1 MWKYVHACIP
11 SFISRP
17 QTFPENLHTTST
29 PDAEPCWDPKGGDH
43 SPQKACTCH
52 MSVTMAARAFDLF
65 LQRTSPPDWPALKTF
80 SETPLLSTKSWPS
93 FHLANESW
101 SLTTSHLSSA
111 EKESCLW
118 LFTAR
123 CLLKRTWGSWMKVVD
138 GRKGSPA
145 SQKWPAGFCLPNKDP
160 DYSTWVCNGG
170 TGSPSHAKVRYLR
183 GFTKGQA
190 LWPVI

>member
-1 MWKYVHACIP
+1 MHACIP
-11 SFISRP
+11 SFISCP

-29 PDAEPCWDPKGGDH
+29 PDAEPCWDLKGGDP
-43 SPQKACTCH
+43 SSQRARTCH

-111 EKESCLW
+111 ERERKLSLVIYSSLSSEENLRQLDESC
-118 LFTAR
+118 
-123 CLLKRTWGSWMKVVD
+123 
-138 GRKGSPA
+138 
-145 SQKWPAGFCLPNKDP
+145 
-160 DYSTWVCNGG
+160 
-170 TGSPSHAKVRYLR
+170 
-183 GFTKGQA
+183 
-190 LWPVI
+190 